1 MSLSFSETSELY
13 KLKALAKEKGR
24 DDLIPEIDALLASD
38 DNQVDLMSREG
49 RVYEKEFKAE
59 QLEYRENKDA
69 SVQLSELLRQAEEK
83 GRDALI
89 AEIQALKSVVDKT
102 VYDYED
108 ITEEIRGAGSA
119 ALEAVSVG
127 ALGDEAQSW
136 AIAGLTG
143 QDYDTVLE
151 DTRRIQE
158 EFAEDLPVLDL
169 GIRIAAGF
177 IPSVRLAKALGV
189 GKTFAGGAAR
199 QGGLTAGEIGAYSFF
214 EGEGDAGSRLE
225 NVARTFQD
233 PLAIGAVGLGGGL
246 GGIAGRSVGKAKQ
259 LEEAVEKAIKGE
271 EKKLERLRTG
281 KDRTV
286 GTDVV
291 DASQQSADQAVI
303 RFYNQNGRM
312 PEGTEITQIY
322 REMSEEIGVPIN
334 RIMQSEMKAG
344 QRRLDLD
351 YRTKSI
357 EDIRKR
363 VKVSGDFVTETQA
376 TTSRG
381 ILKDFYEDKLEP
393 IVEVAKRR
401 IGEKAAG
408 NFQRMAT
415 NMARQ
420 QQDFD
425 TMFNT
430 DQVQAF
436 ARALE
441 ADSGVIKQRILNF
454 SNSNLDNVVRR
465 KEFSELKK
473 LLTKEQMDGLRAML
487 RIRADQAGQYRKFVF
502 KGVPIDPLYV
512 PSRTLAQ
519 SNKAAL
525 FNRRNMPRNAVDENM
540 MERKR
545 GYLTEGQAADYENP
559 IIVMRDKIAH
569 DEAVIQLHK
578 NFKLNN
584 NTNKITQATEETK
597 DQVTKQVRREVEE
610 GSASFVQ
617 LREALK
623 EEGANDGVIKTAEE
637 FVRSLIV
644 RGTTGPSGAL
654 ANIRKAAYMGTIG
667 NPYSALLNFGDVG
680 NTVVNFGADN
690 TGAALVNMLKRD
702 GIRVG
707 VQDVGL
713 VNQASGEFL
722 REGSTKWN
730 RRFNLMSDL
739 TFKGSGFRAA
749 DVAGKTVTLNAAV
762 QRGRMMAAD
771 GSLLSEYNWLFG
783 RQELL
788 NLRKDLLANKK
799 TDRVREFAA
808 AELAKLQ
815 PSDLAQM
822 PKWYLDH
829 PNGRLLYMLRTF
841 GLKQLQQVK
850 RLVFETWKEGVKRND
865 NNLKKEAIKNAA
877 AYVVVVGGGNTL
889 LNELRQ
895 PIKGKRDAFEM
906 DEMEDYFIDFMLGVA
921 TVNTQSQYTL
931 EKLVKGDARAAIKAF
946 FPAPLNMSEDV
957 VGDIAAGLFDEK
969 DIDELFFEGKG
980 VRWLPFMR
988 VAQPYLEEEFD

>member
-1 MSLSFSETSELY
+1 
-13 KLKALAKEKGR
+13 
-24 DDLIPEIDALLASD
+24 
-38 DNQVDLMSREG
+38 
-49 RVYEKEFKAE
+49 
-59 QLEYRENKDA
+59 
-69 SVQLSELLRQAEEK
+69 
-83 GRDALI
+83 
-89 AEIQALKSVVDKT
+89 
-102 VYDYED
+102 
-108 ITEEIRGAGSA
+108 
-119 ALEAVSVG
+119 
-127 ALGDEAQSW
+127 
-136 AIAGLTG
+136 
-143 QDYDTVLE
+143 
-151 DTRRIQE
+151 
-158 EFAEDLPVLDL
+158 
-169 GIRIAAGF
+169 
-177 IPSVRLAKALGV
+177 
-189 GKTFAGGAAR
+189 
-199 QGGLTAGEIGAYSFF
+199 
-214 EGEGDAGSRLE
+214 
-225 NVARTFQD
+225 
-233 PLAIGAVGLGGGL
+233 
-246 GGIAGRSVGKAKQ
+246 
-259 LEEAVEKAIKGE
+259 
-271 EKKLERLRTG
+271 
-281 KDRTV
+281 
-286 GTDVV
+286 
-291 DASQQSADQAVI
+291 
-303 RFYNQNGRM
+303 
-312 PEGTEITQIY
+312 
-322 REMSEEIGVPIN
+322 
-334 RIMQSEMKAG
+334 
-344 QRRLDLD
+344 
-351 YRTKSI
+351 
-357 EDIRKR
+357 
-363 VKVSGDFVTETQA
+363 
-376 TTSRG
+376 
-381 ILKDFYEDKLEP
+381 
-393 IVEVAKRR
+393 
-401 IGEKAAG
+401 
-408 NFQRMAT
+408 
-415 NMARQ
+415 
-420 QQDFD
+420 
-425 TMFNT
+425 
-430 DQVQAF
+430 
-436 ARALE
+436 
-441 ADSGVIKQRILNF
+441 
-454 SNSNLDNVVRR
+454 
-465 KEFSELKK
+465 
-473 LLTKEQMDGLRAML
+473 
-487 RIRADQAGQYRKFVF
+487 
-502 KGVPIDPLYV
+502 
-512 PSRTLAQ
+512 
-519 SNKAAL
+519 
-525 FNRRNMPRNAVDENM
+525 M

-623 EEGANDGVIKTAEE
+623 EEGANSGVIQTAEE
-637 FVRSLIV
+637 LMRSLIV

-722 REGSTKWN
+722 REGATKWN

-895 PIKGKRDAFEM
+895 PVKGKRDAFEM

-921 TVNTQSQYTL
+921 TVNTQSMYTL
-931 EKLVKGDARAAIKAF
+931 EKLAKGDARAAIKAF

-957 VGDIAAGLFDEK
+957 VGDVAAGLFDEK